1 MTEFWLM
8 DVSHLQAW
16 PIKFSSTRW
25 SVSVLIAGWMER
37 TVGYRSLEMGGAQ
50 VPESLC
56 GSLSIKQLHWIVRRT
71 RNKLVL
77 SWGLGL
83 FVTAL
88 SLSVLSVCAQSCLTL
103 CGLPGSFVHG
113 IFFQARILDP
123 PSGVLPDPGIETT
136 SLTSPALQ
144 VKPSRKP
151 QPTLTNTNTGRYS
164 KQVNK

>member
-1 MTEFWLM
+1 MTEFRLM
-8 DVSHLQAW
+8 NVSHLQAW
-16 PIKFSSTRW
+16 PIKFSPMRW

-37 TVGYRSLEMGGAQ
+37 TLGYRILEMGGAQ
-50 VPESLC
+50 VLESLC
-56 GSLSIKQLHWIVRRT
+56 GSMSIKQLHWIVRRT

-77 SWGLGL
+77 SWGLGV

-88 SLSVLSVCAQSCLTL
+88 SLSVLSVCTQSCLTL
-103 CGLPGSFVHG
+103 CGLPGSSVHG

-123 PSGVLPDPGIETT
+123 PPGVLPDPGIETT

-151 QPTLTNTNTGRYS
+151 QLPWLILIQGDTANR
-164 KQVNK
+164 

>member
-8 DVSHLQAW
+8 DVSNLQAW
-16 PIKFSSTRW
+16 PIKFSSMRW

-37 TVGYRSLEMGGAQ
+37 TLGYRSLEMGGAQ

-113 IFFQARILDP
+113 IFF
-123 PSGVLPDPGIETT
+123 SG
-136 SLTSPALQ
+136 
-144 VKPSRKP
+144 K
-151 QPTLTNTNTGRYS
+151 NTGSSFRGSSWPRDRNYIS
-164 KQVNK
+164 HISCITGEAIQEAPAYPD